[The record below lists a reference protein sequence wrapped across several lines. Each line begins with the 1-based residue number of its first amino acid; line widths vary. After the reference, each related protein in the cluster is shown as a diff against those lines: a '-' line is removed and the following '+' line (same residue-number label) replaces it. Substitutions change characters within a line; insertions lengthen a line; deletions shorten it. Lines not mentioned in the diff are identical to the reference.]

1 MNKAYVVGYG
11 LIDALGNNPLDCF
24 ANMLND
30 TDYTKDVPSLT
41 NENYKIHRA
50 IQVDTS
56 SINLLPNLPK
66 ALTNLQ
72 LMAFHSTDQA
82 LKMAGLPHS
91 KNVAVLYS
99 TILNDL
105 ETIEELFSRVAAN
118 KRVAPR
124 MVLNRIPDML
134 PSYISQYYQ
143 FMGAS
148 TAIYAACAT
157 GINTIDYAMR
167 LLDEYDYVVVGSGD
181 AGSFSFAM
189 KSFHMMGAIGN
200 VSCPFDINR
209 EGFVIGDGSGTLILQ
224 SERMV
229 KKYNSTVYATLYPP
243 GIANDAYDATSPAE
257 DGRGAILAIEKA
269 LRDVDGPIHAV
280 NAHATSTP
288 AGDDVEYN
296 VVTKQF
302 GAIPI
307 YAPKAKIGHTMGGS
321 GIVETI
327 YAIESMN
334 AGILPHIH
342 NLKETNIDSLN
353 CLVRTNT
360 PLPTVDTLR
369 TLNNSFGFGGKCA
382 SQVIEVISPCNLT
395 VI

>member
-11 LIDALGNNPLDCF
+11 LIDALGNNPTDCF

-30 TDYTKDVPSLT
+30 IDYTKDVPSLT
-41 NENYKIHRA
+41 DEQYKIHRA
-50 IQVDTS
+50 FQVDKST
-56 SINLLPNLPK
+56 INLLPNLPK

-82 LKMAGLPHS
+82 LKMAGLEHS
-91 KNVAVLYS
+91 KNVAVIFS

-105 ETIEELFSRVAAN
+105 ETMDELFPRISTN
-118 KRVAPR
+118 KRVTPR

-134 PSYISQYYQ
+134 SSYIAQYYQ
-143 FMGAS
+143 FMGTT
-148 TAIYAACAT
+148 TAIFAACAT

-181 AGSFSFAM
+181 AATFPFVM
-189 KSFHMMGAIGN
+189 KAFHAMGAIGN

-209 EGFVIGDGSGTLILQ
+209 EGFVMGDGAGTLILQ
-224 SERMV
+224 SEQMV
-229 KKYNSTVYATLYPP
+229 KKYNSKVHATLYPP
-243 GIANDAYDATSPAE
+243 GISNDAYDATSPAE
-257 DGRGAILAIEKA
+257 DGRGAILAVDKA
-269 LRDVDGPIHAV
+269 LQLVTGPIHAV

-296 VVTKQF
+296 VVTNRF

-307 YAPKAKIGHTMGGS
+307 YAPKAKIGHTMAGS

-334 AGILPHIH
+334 AGMLPHIH

-382 SQVIEVISPCNLT
+382 SQVIEVTQNN
-395 VI
+395 